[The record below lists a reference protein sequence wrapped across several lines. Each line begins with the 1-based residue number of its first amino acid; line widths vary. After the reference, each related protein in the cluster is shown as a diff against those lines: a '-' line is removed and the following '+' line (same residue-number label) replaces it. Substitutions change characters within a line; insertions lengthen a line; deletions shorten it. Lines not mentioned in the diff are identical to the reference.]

1 MNKCECE
8 CEWYWKWNK
17 SKDTSIIHQTLK
29 LNALYIHSKANI
41 Q

>member
-17 SKDTSIIHQTLK
+17 SNSIIHQTLK